1 MTEISVVTPSLNS
14 AGVIAGCIRSV
25 AEQSICAQHLVVDGF
40 SSDGTL
46 DVIRESGG
54 GAEIIQQAPAGIYAA
69 INLGIRNATGEIIGV
84 LNADDFYASAG
95 VLEQVAAVFED
106 PAIEACYGDLC
117 YVDDKDTSK
126 VLRYW
131 RSGEYRP
138 ARFRHG
144 WMPPH
149 PTFFAKRR
157 LFDQF
162 GAYRTDL
169 GTAADYELMLRFLV
183 RYRVAASYVPQVL
196 VHMRT
201 GGASNASIS
210 ARIKANRMDRKAW
223 QVNGLRPYPWTAI
236 AKPLR
241 KVGQWWR
248 RPTPTGKQY

>member
-1 MTEISVVTPSLNS
+1 MTEISVITPSMNS

-25 AEQSICAQHLVVDGF
+25 AAQSMRAQHLVVDGF

-46 DVIRESGG
+46 DVIRQSGD
-54 GAEIIQQAPAGIYAA
+54 GAEIIQQAPGGIYAA
-69 INLGIRNATGEIIGV
+69 INLGIRKATGGIIGV

-95 VLEQVAAVFED
+95 VLEQVAALFED
-106 PAIEACYGDLC
+106 PSIEACYGDLC
-117 YVDDKDTSK
+117 YVDDNDTSK
-126 VLRYW
+126 IVRYW

-149 PTFFAKRR
+149 PTFFAKRSV
-157 LFDQF
+157 FDRY
-162 GAYRTDL
+162 GVYRTDL

-183 RYRVAASYVPQVL
+183 KYRVTASYLPQVL

-236 AKPLR
+236 AKPFR

-248 RPTPTGKQY
+248 RPPGD